1 MLAELVKQIKGGL
14 FMIKVINRGANI
26 AESAKQLEAKFDPK
40 ELIIEGLLSATGVT
54 VQNASIFEAFGLTIN
69 KTSNKSIDEM
79 SALFLTEALYNPV
92 VTIYNLRKMGKTEK
106 LNALVEAYSKF
117 AELAN
122 EFGEE
127 VKDENQAL
135 IESSVRIFKEAVK
148 LP

>member
-1 MLAELVKQIKGGL
+1 
-14 FMIKVINRGANI
+14 
-26 AESAKQLEAKFDPK
+26 
-40 ELIIEGLLSATGVT
+40 
-54 VQNASIFEAFGLTIN
+54 
-69 KTSNKSIDEM
+69 M

-92 VTIYNLRKMGKTEK
+92 VTIYNLRKLGKTEK

>member
-40 ELIIEGLLSATGVT
+40 ELIIEGLLSATGAT
-54 VQNASIFEAFGLTIN
+54 VQNASIFEAFGLNIN
-69 KTSNKSIDEM
+69 KTSNKNIDEM
-79 SALFLTEALYNPV
+79 SALFLTESLYNPV
-92 VTIYNLRKMGKTEK
+92 VTIYNLRKTGKTEK